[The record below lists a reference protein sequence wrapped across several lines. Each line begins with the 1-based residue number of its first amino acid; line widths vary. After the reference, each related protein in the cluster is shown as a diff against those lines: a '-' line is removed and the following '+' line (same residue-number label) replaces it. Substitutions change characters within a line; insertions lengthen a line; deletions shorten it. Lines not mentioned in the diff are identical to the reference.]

1 MKNNNTSKRQILN
14 GMDWFERQD
23 QVKPEGNYRSDDFRG
38 KIRILLYFNHC
49 MDMKKT
55 TEKIIAWVMLVPFFA
70 SMILYFI
77 LGLEWARPLFFL
89 MLGLVC
95 LLPLILRILS
105 RKK

>member
-1 MKNNNTSKRQILN
+1 
-14 GMDWFERQD
+14 
-23 QVKPEGNYRSDDFRG
+23 
-38 KIRILLYFNHC
+38 
-49 MDMKKT
+49 MKKT

-89 MLGLVC
+89 MLCLVC
-95 LLPLILRILS
+95 LFPLILRILS